1 MKSKTK
7 FSLLGLAITSMVLI
21 GCKKGPEAQTPAGE
35 DVTVTKTEAADIYIP
50 AQVADRITDIKL
62 NKRIFNLFC
71 NTKTGSEKNEDTT
84 LVATVYPKKAGDRN
98 LKWSSSD
105 PTVATVDENGKV
117 TTVGEGEATIT
128 VSNQDGTV
136 KDTARVIV
144 NDMKDQRLANVKDR
158 MTNILKAQKDPDF
171 KLPDTISEYE
181 SFKNVV
187 TKNGKPISSNIFTQ
201 SITAS
206 EKNAYLDLEVD
217 SQETRVEDGSPVP
230 EKIRYTFYTTEQ
242 FETFLFKSSGKVKN
256 YMSIN
261 QSGFMG
267 KDKIEALK
275 AVCDQFFVSGSK
287 ILTGVKEDALSNV
300 SADWIESADY
310 NPHFAR
316 VKDNAGQVAF
326 DLKEGGQQ
334 TADQED
340 EDDNGIPVGTKYM
353 IDIYVRFYFENN
365 LLTAKHIDQSYT
377 YKIGNDNY
385 VSSFEIDYWY
395 ETNSEI
401 VYPDKANYQLVDG
414 AFDL

>member
-21 GCKKGPEAQTPAGE
+21 GCKKESEASKPAE
-35 DVTVTKTEAADIYIP
+35 DITVTTSEAADIDIP
-50 AQVADRITDIKL
+50 AKVTDKITDIKL

-71 NTKTGSEKNEDTT
+71 NTKEGSEKNEDTT

-105 PTVATVDENGKV
+105 PTVATVDQTGKV
-117 TTVGEGEATIT
+117 TTVGEGDAIIT
-128 VSNQDGTV
+128 VSNEDGTV

-144 NDMKDQRLANVKDR
+144 NDMKDQRISNVKDR
-158 MTNILKAQKDPDF
+158 MTNILKAQKEADF

-181 SFKNVV
+181 SFSNVV
-187 TKNGKPISSNIFTQ
+187 TKNNKPISSNVFMQ

-217 SQETRVEDGSPVP
+217 SQETRVEDGSPLP
-230 EKIRYTFYTTEQ
+230 EKIHYTFYTTDQ

-261 QSGFMG
+261 QSYYMG
-267 KDKIEALK
+267 QEKVEALK

-287 ILTGVKEDALSNV
+287 ILTGVKTSALSNV
-300 SADWIESADY
+300 SDEWIDSADY
-310 NPHFAR
+310 NPHYAR
-316 VKDNAGQVAF
+316 SKDNAGQIAF
-326 DLKEGGQQ
+326 DLHEGGQQ

-340 EDDNGIPVGTKYM
+340 EEDNGIPVGTKYT

-365 LLTAKHIDQSYT
+365 MLVAKHIDQSYK
-377 YKIGNDNY
+377 YKIGNDDY
-385 VSSFEIDYWY
+385 LSTFAIDYWY
-395 ETNSEI
+395 ETNQEI
-401 VYPDKANYQLVDG
+401 VYPDKANYQLVDA